1 MSSVYVGKEPLMYT
15 VLLVDDEIDILNSL
29 MNLIDWPVYGI
40 ENILTARN
48 GSEALQKLAQQ
59 NINLL
64 ITDIS
69 MPNIDGITLLKEVR
83 IKYPHIRCIILSSY
97 SDFSYAKEA
106 ISLGVENYLLKPI
119 QKDEL
124 DNSIRKSL
132 DNISVHK
139 HVMKSLFLD
148 NVLYRWITND
158 ISNEELASRSRH
170 INVNIYFR
178 NYCVVLIKSK
188 HPNSL
193 DKLLTNFL
201 LQFQISYDA
210 YHFVDYSGCHVII
223 LGNHIITQ
231 DSVHNHLKAAI
242 DEHTCPS
249 DFRAAIGIIAAGYE
263 QVYLSYQSAQDTL
276 LLCHSLTGQHIL
288 LAETL
293 TSLDISDYQINQ
305 IASYLQNSLDSFS
318 ENGVSALLQ
327 ELFPNLIDYPL
338 QEINSF
344 FNMLSIKLFRLLIS
358 MGLIDA
364 TAEENIIIN
373 SYYFEEHPTI
383 DALHTCF
390 YELLSINL
398 ILIKKNLNR
407 LSPICLLAM
416 QYVSLNFTDHV
427 SIKEFC
433 TKNNMNASYFGF
445 LFKKETGVYFNDY
458 ISQIRINHAMI
469 LLKKTNHKISQI
481 STMCGFA
488 NTSYFILTFK
498 KRTGISPA
506 NFRQLLAEKASE

>member
-1 MSSVYVGKEPLMYT
+1 MYT

-29 MNLIDWPVYGI
+29 KNLIDWPVYGI
-40 ENILTARN
+40 ENVLTARN
-48 GSEALQKLAQQ
+48 GLEALQIIEQQ
-59 NINLL
+59 TINLM
-64 ITDIS
+64 ITDIT
-69 MPNIDGITLLKEVR
+69 MPNMDGITLLKEVR
-83 IKYPHIRCIILSSY
+83 IRYPHIRCIILSSY

-132 DNISVHK
+132 DNLSMHK
-139 HVMKSLFLD
+139 HVMKTLFLD

-158 ISNEELASRSRH
+158 ISSEELANRSRH

-188 HPNSL
+188 YQNAL

-201 LQFQISYDA
+201 LLLQRSYDA
-210 YHFVDYSGCHVII
+210 YHFVDYSGYHVII
-223 LGNHIITQ
+223 LGSHTITQ
-231 DSVHNHLKAAI
+231 DSVHNHLKNI
-242 DEHTCPS
+242 MDELAYTN
-249 DFRAAIGIIAAGYE
+249 DFHAAIGIVAVGNE
-263 QVYLSYQSAQDTL
+263 QVALSYQSAQDTL
-276 LLCHSLTGQHIL
+276 LLCHSLSGQHIL

-293 TSLDISDYQINQ
+293 QSLDISDYQLNQ
-305 IASYLQNSLDSFS
+305 IANYLQTSLDSYS
-318 ENGVSALLQ
+318 ESSANALLQ
-327 ELFPNLIDYPL
+327 ELFPNLTDYPL

-344 FNMLSIKLFRLLIS
+344 FNMLSVRLFRLLIS
-358 MGLIDA
+358 MGLIDT

-373 SYYFEEHPTI
+373 SYYFEEPPTMDTI
-383 DALHTCF
+383 LSCF
-390 YELLSINL
+390 NELLSINL

-416 QYVSLNFTDHV
+416 QYVSANFTDHV

-433 TKNNMNASYFGF
+433 AKNNINASYFGF

-458 ISQIRINHAMI
+458 ISQIKINHAMI
-469 LLKKTNHKISQI
+469 LLKKTNHRISQI

-506 NFRQLLAEKASE
+506 SFRQLHKET

>member
-1 MSSVYVGKEPLMYT
+1 MYT

-29 MNLIDWPVYGI
+29 KNLIDWPVYGI
-40 ENILTARN
+40 ENVLTTRN
-48 GSEALQKLAQQ
+48 GLEALQIIEQQ
-59 NINLL
+59 TINLM
-64 ITDIS
+64 ITDIT
-69 MPNIDGITLLKEVR
+69 MPNMDGITLLKEVR
-83 IKYPHIRCIILSSY
+83 IRYPHIRCIILSSY

-132 DNISVHK
+132 DNLSMHK
-139 HVMKSLFLD
+139 HVMKTLFLD

-158 ISNEELASRSRH
+158 ISSEELANRSRH

-188 HPNSL
+188 YQNAL

-201 LQFQISYDA
+201 LLLQRSYDA
-210 YHFVDYSGCHVII
+210 YHFVDYSGYHVII
-223 LGNHIITQ
+223 LGSHTITQ
-231 DSVHNHLKAAI
+231 DSVHNHLKNI
-242 DEHTCPS
+242 MDELAYTN
-249 DFRAAIGIIAAGYE
+249 DFHAAIGIVAVGNE
-263 QVYLSYQSAQDTL
+263 QVALSYQSAQDTL
-276 LLCHSLTGQHIL
+276 LLCHSLSGQHIL

-293 TSLDISDYQINQ
+293 QSLDISDYQLNQ
-305 IASYLQNSLDSFS
+305 IANYLQTSLDSYS
-318 ENGVSALLQ
+318 ESSANALLQ
-327 ELFPNLIDYPL
+327 ELFPNLTDYPL

-344 FNMLSIKLFRLLIS
+344 FNMLSVRLFRLLIS
-358 MGLIDA
+358 MGLIDT

-373 SYYFEEHPTI
+373 SYYFEEPPTMDTI
-383 DALHTCF
+383 LSCF
-390 YELLSINL
+390 NELLSINL

-416 QYVSLNFTDHV
+416 QYVSANFTDHV

-433 TKNNMNASYFGF
+433 AKNNINASYFGF

-458 ISQIRINHAMI
+458 ISQIKINHAMI

-506 NFRQLLAEKASE
+506 SFRQLHKET